1 MSKTET
7 MRSGLT
13 LFTVLGFAAASCG
26 NSDRHFGS
34 NAGTGGQGDV
44 QGGASGSAGRAAV
57 AGNDGRSPADAGA
70 AGTQVEP
77 DNAGAAG
84 TTDEPDPCR
93 DVKCDSAPDAATC
106 KDTNTLSTYDSTSG
120 TCNAGGCKYTPVAA
134 PCPSDTPKCKATS
147 TSAKCVACLTNT
159 DCSNGGSC
167 SSANVCVCSN
177 RFNGP
182 HCEFQLFRALGMLEN
197 DGSSGATNLS
207 HDGSVLVGT
216 SVNSSSTSSS
226 SHAVRLVNGGPMQFI
241 ANPGG
246 GGGACT
252 PLAVDSGGNVLLS
265 CDTGVFLYSAGG
277 VATPVN
283 WATGG
288 SVYDFSLDGKVIVGT
303 AGDGKAVRQASGV
316 TTSYGPFLPSG
327 DTRLYATSGD
337 GSSAVGA
344 HHGPGVTGN
353 GYVAIR
359 WTGST
364 GLTAL
369 TALSNWIYTSASDV
383 STDGKVIV
391 GWASAESEILFGQIA
406 VKWSGGSLTPTALGP
421 AAGQAGAL
429 GVNKDGSVI
438 VGYQGGTTEATL
450 WDSAGAH
457 TIKSLLG
464 ATPDLTS
471 DWTLDSAVA
480 VSDDGKFVVGYGT
493 HQNHREAWVVH
504 LP

>member
-13 LFTVLGFAAASCG
+13 LFTLLGFAAASCG
-26 NSDRHFGS
+26 NSNRHFGV
-34 NAGTGGQGDV
+34 NGGAGGQGDA
-44 QGGASGSAGRAAV
+44 QGGSSGSAGRPTGA
-57 AGNDGRSPADAGA
+57 AGNGPLPGDAGA

-84 TTDEPDPCR
+84 TTDEPDACR
-93 DVKCDSAPDAATC
+93 RVKCDSAPDSATC
-106 KDTNTLSTYDSTSG
+106 KDDSTLSTFDAASG
-120 TCNAGGCKYTPVAA
+120 TCHDGGCKYNPISVSCTG
-134 PCPSDTPKCKATS
+134 DMPKCKATS
-147 TSAKCVACLTNT
+147 ASAKCVACLTNA
-159 DCSNGGSC
+159 DCSNGGTC
-167 SSANVCVCSN
+167 SGANACVCSN
-177 RFNGP
+177 RFNGA
-182 HCEFQLFRALGMLEN
+182 HCEFQVFRALGTLEN
-197 DGSSGATNLS
+197 DDYSVVTNVS
-207 HDGSVLVGT
+207 HDGSVLIGT
-216 SVNSSSTSSS
+216 SVNSSSTTSST
-226 SHAVRLVNGGPMQFI
+226 HAVRIVDGGPMQFI

-246 GGGACT
+246 GSGACN
-252 PLAVDSGGNVLLS
+252 PLAVDSAGNVLLS

-283 WATGG
+283 WPTGG
-288 SVYDFSLDGKVIVGT
+288 SVYDLSLDGKVLVGT
-303 AGDGKAVRQASGV
+303 ASDGKAVRHANGV
-316 TTSYGPFLPSG
+316 ATSYGPFLPSG
-327 DTRLYATSGD
+327 DTRLYATNSD
-337 GSSAVGA
+337 GSIAVGA

-364 GLTAL
+364 GLTSL
-369 TALSNWIYTSASDV
+369 TALSSWIYTSATDV

-391 GWASAESEILFGQIA
+391 GWASAESEVLAGQIA

-438 VGYQGGTTEATL
+438 VGYQGGTTEATF
-450 WDSAGAH
+450 WDSAGPHAL
-457 TIKSLLG
+457 KSLLG

-471 DWTLDSAVA
+471 DWKLDSANA

-493 HQNHREAWVVH
+493 HQNHREAWVAH